1 MFGNYYYL
9 CGKFWIKYQIIEIMS
24 NQKKLFEEFPP
35 VTTEQWEAVIEKDLK
50 GADYNKKLVWKTAEG
65 FQVKPYYRAE
75 DLKDI
80 AWTDVKPGEFPYIRG
95 NKSEGNSWLICED
108 IVVKDYQTANKKA
121 LNAIERGADAV
132 SFRLEYDKPYD
143 AVEISGVLNGID
155 AEKVEIN
162 FYNNKYHLALLE
174 MMSKIPGVHG
184 SLNYDPLTRYI
195 RRGTWFVTENTDM
208 ELAYILA
215 KAEIPN
221 VQTIGVN
228 AHVFTNAGAT
238 ITQEMGIALA
248 IGAEYVDQLLA
259 KGLTIDEI
267 APKIRFNVAV
277 GQNYF
282 MEMAKMR
289 AYRMLWAEILKAYGA
304 KEENCK
310 MHIHAFN
317 ALINMSLYD
326 PYVNMLRTTT
336 GTMSAVLGGVDSFS
350 TTPFDATF
358 EETTEF
364 AERIARN
371 QQLILK
377 EESHFDKVA
386 DPAAGSYYIENLT
399 KSLENAAWNIFLQI
413 QDEGG
418 YLKAVRN
425 GSIQKIVKESADKRF
440 NNVATRREIILG
452 TNQYPNFT
460 ETMKYNPAEWVFK
473 ADCKRDENAEV
484 DTIVTFRVSQQF
496 DIMRY
501 ATDVYAKDHK
511 RPTAWMFTYGNLA
524 MLKARSN
531 FASNFFACAGFEV
544 VDNAGFKTLDAGIE
558 AARQAKPEIIVIC
571 SSDEEYGNGNAL
583 RIFNELK
590 NDAIIVL
597 AGNPEGTADILKEA
611 GMEYFI
617 HVKSN
622 VLETL
627 QSFQKKLGII

>member
-1 MFGNYYYL
+1 
-9 CGKFWIKYQIIEIMS
+9 MS

-35 VTTEQWEAVIEKDLK
+35 VSTEQWEAVIEKDLK

-65 FQVKPYYRAE
+65 FQVRPYYRAE
-75 DLKDI
+75 NLKDI
-80 AWTDVKPGEFPYIRG
+80 AWTDIKPGEFPYIRG
-95 NKSEGNSWLICED
+95 NKEQGNTWLICED
-108 IVVKDYQTANKKA
+108 IVVKDYHSANKKA
-121 LNAIERGADAV
+121 LEAIGRGANAI
-132 SFRLEYDKPYD
+132 SFRLETDKPYD
-143 AVEISGVLNGID
+143 AVEISGLLNGID
-155 AEKVEIN
+155 AKKVEIN
-162 FYNNKYHLALLE
+162 FYHNKYHLPLLE
-174 MMSKIPGVHG
+174 MMSKIPEIHG

-195 RRGTWFVTENTDM
+195 RRGTWLVTENTDM
-208 ELAYILA
+208 ELAAILT
-215 KAEIPN
+215 KAEIPG

-238 ITQEMGIALA
+238 ISQEMGIALS
-248 IGAEYVDQLLA
+248 IGVEYIDQMLA

-267 APKIRFNVAV
+267 APKMRFNVAV

-350 TTPFDATF
+350 VTPFDATF

-364 AERIARN
+364 ADRIARN

-377 EESHFDKVA
+377 EEAHFDKVA

-399 KSLENAAWNIFLQI
+399 QSLENAAWTLFNQI
-413 QDEGG
+413 EDEGG
-418 YLKAVRN
+418 YLASVRK
-425 GSIQKIVKESADKRF
+425 GTIQNIVKESAAKRF
-440 NNVATRREIILG
+440 GNLATRRETILG

-460 ETMKYNPAEWVFK
+460 ETMKFNPAEWVFK
-473 ADCKRDENAEV
+473 ANCKRDEKADI
-484 DTIVTFRVSQQF
+484 DTIVTFRVAQQF
-496 DIMRY
+496 EAMRY
-501 ATDVYAKDHK
+501 ATDVYAQTNK
-511 RPTAWMFTYGNLA
+511 RPVAWMFTYGNLA
-524 MLKARSN
+524 MLKARAN

-544 VDNAGFKTLDAGIE
+544 HDNAGFKTLEAGIE
-558 AARQAKPEIIVIC
+558 AARQAKPEIVVIC
-571 SSDEEYGNGNAL
+571 SSDEEYGEGNAL

-590 NDAIIVL
+590 NDAIVVL

-627 QSFQKKLGII
+627 QSFQKRLGITK

>member
-1 MFGNYYYL
+1 
-9 CGKFWIKYQIIEIMS
+9 MS

-65 FQVKPYYRAE
+65 FQVRPYYRAE
-75 DLKDI
+75 NLKDI
-80 AWTDVKPGEFPYIRG
+80 AWTDIKPGEFPYIRG
-95 NKSEGNSWLICED
+95 NKQQGNTWLICED
-108 IVVKDYQTANKKA
+108 IVVKDYQSANNKA
-121 LNAIERGADAV
+121 LAAIERGANAL
-132 SFRLEYDKPYD
+132 SFSLENEKPYD
-143 AVEISGVLNGID
+143 AVEISGLLNGID
-155 AEKVEIN
+155 AKKVEIT
-162 FYNNKYHLALLE
+162 FYNNKYHLPLLE
-174 MMSKIPGVHG
+174 MMSKIPGIHG

-208 ELAYILA
+208 ELAAILT
-215 KAEIPN
+215 KAEIPG
-221 VQTIGVN
+221 VQTLGVN

-238 ITQEMGIALA
+238 ISQEMGIALS
-248 IGAEYVDQLLA
+248 IGVEYIDQMLA

-267 APKIRFNVAV
+267 APKMRFNVAV

-336 GTMSAVLGGVDSFS
+336 GTMSAVIGGVDSFS
-350 TTPFDATF
+350 VTPFDATF

-364 AERIARN
+364 ADRIARN

-377 EESHFDKVA
+377 EEAHFDKVA

-399 KSLENAAWNIFLQI
+399 LSLENAAWAIFNQI
-413 QDEGG
+413 EDEGG
-418 YLKAVRN
+418 YLASVRK
-425 GSIQKIVKESADKRF
+425 GTIQAIVKESAAKRF
-440 NNVATRREIILG
+440 SNLATRRETILG
-452 TNQYPNFT
+452 TNQFPNFT
-460 ETMKYNPAEWVFK
+460 ETMKFNPAEWVFK
-473 ADCKRDENAEV
+473 ADCKRDEKADV
-484 DTIVTFRVSQQF
+484 DTIVTFRVAQQF
-496 DIMRY
+496 EAMRY
-501 ATDVYAKDHK
+501 ATDVYAQTNK
-511 RPTAWMFTYGNLA
+511 RPVAWMFTYGNLA
-524 MLKARSN
+524 MLKARAN
-531 FASNFFACAGFEV
+531 FASNFFACAGFAV
-544 VDNAGFKTLDAGIE
+544 QDNAGFKTLEAGIE
-558 AARQAKPEIIVIC
+558 AARQAKPEIVVIC
-571 SSDEEYGNGNAL
+571 SSDEEYGEGNAL

-590 NDAIIVL
+590 NDTIVVL

-627 QSFQKKLGII
+627 QSFQKRLGITK